1 MKPHDE
7 KAVSAL
13 VAEVLARHQASLA
26 KASKTQL
33 ESVKKTL
40 TDLFAWQ
47 APDGFTVPPLLV
59 HIMPT
64 RGELGVVLHWRVWA
78 RIAHSAGWRWSL
90 GWITDQA
97 GTRIG
102 RTISL
107 WHKDDPE
114 AKYSYD
120 LIFSDYSEKISRWKG
135 TDLMVMV
142 DKTLLKN
149 ALAFYAPD
157 LVTSA
162 PFTFVETYDDAD
174 APAPTSA
181 TAPVPAPAP
190 QPVLAAS
197 ESTPDALALLADDS
211 FFRKK
216 VAGLIKYYNIPA
228 QAVKEQLP
236 QAWGVEKLEAIPAEK
251 REEFLVW
258 LTDFCKTHFPPA

>member
-1 MKPHDE
+1 MKTHDE
-7 KAVSAL
+7 KAVTAL

-33 ESVKKTL
+33 EALKKTL
-40 TDLFAWQ
+40 TDLFSWQ

-59 HIMPT
+59 HIMPS

-97 GTRIG
+97 GARVG
-102 RTISL
+102 RTITL

-120 LIFSDYSEKISRWKG
+120 LIFSDYAEKISRWKG
-135 TDLMVMV
+135 MDLMVML

-162 PFTFVETYDDAD
+162 PFTFVEIYEDAE
-174 APAPTSA
+174 APA
-181 TAPVPAPAP
+181 PAPAP
-190 QPVLAAS
+190 QPVPAADG
-197 ESTPDALALLADDS
+197 TAQLADNS

-216 VAGLIKYYNIPA
+216 VAGLIKYYNVPPE
-228 QAVKEQLP
+228 AVKELLIRE
-236 QAWGVEKLEAIPAEK
+236 WGEDKLETIAPEE
-251 REEFLVW
+251 RQEFLT
-258 LTDFCKTHFPPA
+258 LLIDLCKTYSDPAST

>member
-13 VAEVLARHQASLA
+13 VAEVLAKHQASLA
-26 KASKTQL
+26 KASKAQL
-33 ESVKKTL
+33 EALKKTL
-40 TDLFAWQ
+40 SDLFTWQ

-59 HIMPT
+59 HIMPS
-64 RGELGVVLHWRVWA
+64 RGEMGVVLHWRVWA
-78 RIAHSAGWRWSL
+78 RIAHSAGWRWML

-97 GTRIG
+97 GARVG
-102 RTISL
+102 RTITL

-149 ALAFYAPD
+149 ALAFYAPE
-157 LVTSA
+157 LVTSP
-162 PFTFVETYDDAD
+162 PFTFVEIYEDAE
-174 APAPTSA
+174 AP
-181 TAPVPAPAP
+181 APVPAAAPAP
-190 QPVLAAS
+190 QSV
-197 ESTPDALALLADDS
+197 PDGTALLADDS

-216 VAGLIKYYNIPA
+216 VAGLIKYYNVPA
-228 QAVKEQLP
+228 EAVKQQLP
-236 QAWGVEKLEAIPAEK
+236 EVWGVEKLEAIPAEK

-258 LTDFCKTHFPPA
+258 LTDFCKTYFPPA